1 MKTDCVIIGAGP
13 SGLMAA
19 IIAARCGKKAVVL
32 EKNRIAGAKI
42 LASGGGRCN
51 ISNSTVSPACFNS
64 NPEFAVKVISEFTS
78 KELLSF
84 FEGLGVYFKEEALGR
99 IIPATE
105 QAVTVLDAVLLE
117 CAALGVE
124 IKCSEEAVSVKKE
137 GEAFTVKTGK
147 AVYSSSSLV
156 IAGGGIGYKLL
167 GNSQKGAALA
177 AGFGHK
183 IVPQRPALVPLKL
196 SGSFFHRMQGVK
208 QEAAITVRTPAF
220 ERTYPGDLLFT
231 SYGISGPCAM
241 DASSLGT
248 LPGSECF
255 INFLPGR
262 KDTAADLVKLLKTR
276 PKMSIASA
284 LSGLINKKGVKALL
298 SELKINPDGTSK
310 DVSAEEIKSI
320 CKKLYNWKIE
330 VTGPKSFDDAMVTA
344 GGVEVSEVNPL
355 TMESKKT
362 RGLYIA
368 GELLDVD
375 GISGG
380 YNMQFA
386 FSSGYVAGKSL
397 D

>member
-1 MKTDCVIIGAGP
+1 MNADCLIIGAGP
-13 SGLMAA
+13 AGLTAA
-19 IIAARCGKKAVVL
+19 IAAARRGKKTVIL

-51 ISNSTVSPACFNS
+51 ISNSAVSPACFNS
-64 NPEFAVKVISEFTS
+64 NPEFAVKVTSEFTS
-78 KELLSF
+78 KELLAF

-99 IIPATE
+99 IIPVTE
-105 QAVTVLDAVLLE
+105 QAVTVLDALLLE

-137 GEAFTVKTGK
+137 EDVFTVKTGR
-147 AVYSSSSLV
+147 AVYTSSSLV

-167 GNSQKGAALA
+167 GNSLKGAALA
-177 AGFGHK
+177 AGFGHT
-183 IVPQRPALVPLKL
+183 ILPQRPALVPLRL

-208 QEAAITVRTPAF
+208 QEAEITVRTPAF
-220 ERTYPGDLLFT
+220 ERVYAGDLLFT

-241 DASSLGT
+241 DASSFGAIS
-248 LPGSECF
+248 GSECF

-262 KDTAADLVKLLKTR
+262 KNAAEGLIKVMKAHPGISL
-276 PKMSIASA
+276 AFA
-284 LSGLINKKGVKALL
+284 LSGLINKKAVKALL
-298 SELKINPDGTSK
+298 SELKVNPDATSK
-310 DVSAEEIKSI
+310 NISAEEIKGV
-320 CKKLYNWKIE
+320 CKKLSNWKIE
-330 VTGPKSFDDAMVTA
+330 VTGPKGFDDAMVTA

-362 RGLYIA
+362 KGLYVA

-397 D
+397 

>member
-1 MKTDCVIIGAGP
+1 MIIGAGP
-13 SGLMAA
+13 AGLMAA
-19 IIAARCGKKAVVL
+19 ITAGRRGKKIVVL

-64 NPEFAVKVISEFTS
+64 NPEFALKVILEFTS
-78 KELLSF
+78 KELQFF

-105 QAVTVLDAVLLE
+105 QAGTVLDALLLE

-137 GEAFTVKTGK
+137 EDVFTVKTGRE
-147 AVYSSSSLV
+147 VYSSSSLV

-167 GNSQKGAALA
+167 GNSLKGAALA
-177 AGFGHK
+177 AGFGHS

-208 QEAAITVRTPAF
+208 QEAEITVRTPAF
-220 ERTYPGDLLFT
+220 ERVYPGDLLFT

-241 DASSLGT
+241 DASSLGALT
-248 LPGSECF
+248 GSECF

-262 KDTAADLVKLLKTR
+262 KNAAESIAKLMKTK
-276 PKMSIASA
+276 PQLSIASA
-284 LSGLINKKGVKALL
+284 LSGRINKKGVKALL
-298 SELKINPDGTSK
+298 AELKVNPDATSK
-310 DVSAEEIKSI
+310 DVSAEEIRSI
-320 CKKLYNWKIE
+320 CKKLSNWKIE

-344 GGVEVSEVNPL
+344 GGVEVSEIDPL

-362 RGLYIA
+362 KGLYVA